1 MASHRTERSPT
12 SSPEPDHLQDPRRPT
27 GRPRASRTT
36 TRDSASAT
44 PVDFSSSRQRSDT
57 RESSADH
64 GDEGS
69 NGQSG
74 DANGNR
80 AQSLSAIHPDL
91 APFLRGSQAAE
102 LRKQAKLEEA
112 KRKQK
117 EEERAASRARER
129 EQAEREAR
137 QREAKRRETLAR
149 LSETAVSAEGRP
161 NRRNAQD
168 AISLSSS
175 DSAASARHST
185 MSGKPT
191 GRSANANGEAVISIS
206 DSEDDNGDAAAWH
219 DAPSAPSAVDARYGE
234 GPAAAP
240 SPAPLVA
247 PEEEVERIT
256 LTLRDSRGKEM
267 DQRVRSTTVLR
278 KMLDHFLLTMYP
290 TGGNPSL
297 SAVERRKARLKWEGE
312 VSWLSIAGCR
322 EHDCLARRC

>member
-12 SSPEPDHLQDPRRPT
+12 SSPEPDHLHDPRRPT

-44 PVDFSSSRQRSDT
+44 PVDYSSSRQRSDT

-64 GDEGS
+64 GDDGS

-129 EQAEREAR
+129 EQAEREAKQKEANRR
-137 QREAKRRETLAR
+137 QTLAR
-149 LSETAVSAEGRP
+149 LSETAVSAEGRS

-175 DSAASARHST
+175 DSAASARPWAR
-185 MSGKPT
+185 SGKPT
-191 GRSANANGEAVISIS
+191 GSTANANGEAVISIS

-312 VSWLSIAGCR
+312 VSRLSIAGCR